1 MKNMG
6 IETTLLDALH
16 ELLDFSDEQ
25 NQASHQ
31 APSRQYVREAKAMTA
46 TPADVKETRN
56 VYIFVIDMPGLKS
69 DQIKV
74 QLEDDNVLVVSGERK
89 RERER
94 DQGVKYLRMERRL
107 GKYLKKFVLPENAD
121 TDKIKAECQDGVLTV
136 TIEKKPPPEPKKPKT
151 VQVRIGS
158 SQGGSQ
164 DVQGVGQEGQYGQ
177 GVGLEGQDG
186 SGV

>member
-1 MKNMG
+1 MEVMALKNMG
-6 IETTLLDALH
+6 IENTLLDALH

-56 VYIFVIDMPGLKS
+56 AYIFVIDMPGLKS
-69 DQIKV
+69 DQINV

-107 GKYLKKFVLPENAD
+107 GKYLKKFVLPTENAD
-121 TDKIKAECQDGVLTV
+121 TDNIKAECQDGVLTV

-158 SQGGSQ
+158 SQGVGQEGQ
-164 DVQGVGQEGQYGQ
+164 DVQGVGLEGQYGQ
-177 GVGLEGQDG
+177 GV
-186 SGV
+186 

>member
-1 MKNMG
+1 MEVMALKNMG

-25 NQASHQ
+25 NQASHE

-56 VYIFVIDMPGLKS
+56 AYMFVIDMPGLKS

-74 QLEDDNVLVVSGERK
+74 ELEDDNVLVVSGERK

-121 TDKIKAECQDGVLTV
+121 TDKITAECQDGVLTV

-151 VQVRIGS
+151 VQVMIGC
-158 SQGGSQ
+158 SQGG
-164 DVQGVGQEGQYGQ
+164 GQEAQDGQ